1 MNKRDLNCELDYLFR
16 KIAGVPTNNFSTED
30 LSVLKRMKTLYKK
43 LNLPDWEKCW
53 NQIYQDN
60 LAELGLEDEDIEE
73 YKEQNNA

>member
-1 MNKRDLNCELDYLFR
+1 MNKTTLETELDYLFR
-16 KIAGVPTNNFSTED
+16 KIANVPTNNFSPEE
-30 LSVLKRMKTLYKK
+30 LSILKRMKTLYKQ

-53 NQIYQDN
+53 KQIYQDN